1 MNKKNVI
8 IVGAGPAGLTTA
20 YYLLKNS
27 DKYNVTILEKDSII
41 GGISKTVEFDGYK
54 IDTGIHRFFTKNDE
68 VEKIW
73 LDCLPLQGKPA
84 YDDKLLNVDKPYVEG
99 GPDPE
104 KEDKTMLIKNR
115 ITRIFYGRKFYD
127 YPVSLNMTTI
137 KNMGFFTLMKA
148 GFSYLKSC
156 IHKLPETSLEN
167 FYINRFGK
175 VLYSM
180 FFESYT
186 EKVWGI
192 HPSKISADWGSQRV
206 KGLSI
211 TAVIKDMFKRLFK
224 KKDNK
229 NTETSLIEQFIYPK
243 LGSGQVYEEMANKI
257 KEMGGEIILNA
268 DVKEIKFKG
277 NKISNVTYLKDNEKI
292 RIKTDIC
299 VSSMPIKYLFEN
311 AKGIDIPKN
320 IYNIATK
327 LPYREFMSVGLLVD
341 KLYLE
346 NTTNVKT
353 LNNIIPDSW
362 IYVQEPDVKMGRIQ
376 IFNNWSPYLFKSK
389 EEIKNK
395 VLFTLEYFCSEKDEY
410 WNMSDEEF
418 INFSIEEALKLKIIS
433 SKDVVEKSIRIKI
446 PKAYPAYFG
455 TYSKIDKVIDYLN
468 KFNNLY
474 CVGRNGQHRYNN
486 MDHSMLTGI
495 ETAKNI
501 INNKSS
507 DKKEIWNVNTEKDYH
522 EEKSK

>member
-1 MNKKNVI
+1 MKKKIVI
-8 IVGAGPAGLTTA
+8 IGAGPAGLASA

-27 DKYNVTILEKDSII
+27 DKYDITLLEKDSII
-41 GGISKTVEFDGYK
+41 GGISKTIEFDGYK

-73 LDCLPLQGKPA
+73 EELLPIQGKPT
-84 YDDKLLNVDKPYVEG
+84 YDDLILNRNKPFVQN

-104 KEDKTMLIKNR
+104 KDDKTFLIKDR
-115 ITRIFYGRKFYD
+115 ITRIYYGRKFYD
-127 YPVSLNMTTI
+127 YPVSLNLTTI
-137 KNMGFFTLMKA
+137 KNMGFFTMVKA

-180 FFESYT
+180 FFKSYT

-192 HPSKISADWGSQRV
+192 SPSKISADWGAQRV

-211 TAVIKDMFKRLFK
+211 TAVLKDIFMKTIG

-229 NTETSLIEQFIYPK
+229 KGETSLIEQFIYPK
-243 LGSGQVYEEMANKI
+243 YGSGQLYEEMADKIIQMGGKIITNANVISLKCSHNKI
-257 KEMGGEIILNA
+257 NKVIYEVNGE
-268 DVKEIKFKG
+268 KYE
-277 NKISNVTYLKDNEKI
+277 EKS
-292 RIKTDIC
+292 DIC
-299 VSSMPIKYLFEN
+299 ISSLPIKDLFEGL
-311 AKGIDIPKN
+311 KGINVPKS

-327 LPYREFMSVGLLVD
+327 LPYREFMSVGIVTD
-341 KLYLE
+341 KLNLK
-346 NTTNVKT
+346 NTTKVKT
-353 LNNIIPDSW
+353 INDCIPDSW
-362 IYVQEPDVKMGRIQ
+362 IYVQEKDVLMGRIQ
-376 IFNNWSPYLFKSK
+376 IFNNWSPYMFKKK
-389 EEIKNK
+389 EEINNK
-395 VLFTLEYFCSEKDEY
+395 VMFSLEYFCNENDKY
-410 WNMSDEEF
+410 WKMNDADF
-418 INFSIEEALKLKIIS
+418 INFALDEALKLGIIDN
-433 SKDVVEKSIRIKI
+433 KDKVEASVRIKI

-455 TYSKIDKVIDYLN
+455 SYSKINKVIDYLN
-468 KFNNLY
+468 NIDNLY

-501 INNKSS
+501 LNKNQ
-507 DKKEIWNVNTEKDYH
+507 DKKNIWNVNTEKEYH
-522 EEKSK
+522 EKKN